1 MLLNMVMF
9 KVTICDIGKMNIN
22 MTDKIEK
29 RRQPLQYRTMAMTT
43 TIMSM
48 VRASA
53 AMTAA
58 WKLRRHEL
66 CRELQR
72 ITSKRATHTRR
83 CSSTTTQTIWV
94 AVVTSPTLTARW
106 CSILSMCL
114 SVKSLLRNATTFGI
128 TPYLFNAKEFDE
140 ETGLYYYGAR
150 YYDPRLSLWLSIDP
164 KEEKYSNVS
173 TYCYVISNPLKYTDP
188 TGMEIDMTKVRL
200 ADEQLKL
207 STTQSVIKDLASQ
220 TGLQLSLDKDNKLQY
235 AKNDEGKPIVNK
247 ITNKKGKEIDAGSKT
262 ARNFLIK
269 MIDNKTEIEVSYHA
283 KRTVTS
289 GTQIGLSFEQ
299 ISNMVKGAVGVDG
312 NTLGFGMTFL
322 HELHHTTIGGDYHDS
337 TELFGTGPVVD
348 NMNIIRNE
356 LNKQGFNYGERLN
369 YKAIHTKEGNIIPF
383 NESALTS
390 LKYNS
395 SMGKKAHYI
404 KTK

>member
-1 MLLNMVMF
+1 MF

-140 ETGLYYYGAR
+140 ETGMYYYGAR
-150 YYDPRLSLWLSIDP
+150 YYEPRLSLWMSVDP
-164 KEEKYSNVS
+164 LQEKYPNIS
-173 TYCYVISNPLKYTDP
+173 TYCYAANNPIKFIDSDGRKLLFASGTTEAFKQKFRAAIMYLHEHNADGIIAQIDKSSTIIYITERVGEASAFSKTKKTIYWDPNMGVLTSSDKKMSPAAVLNHEADHTIQYLKNPDKFAQDSKTLDPDYNDKEEMRVITGSEQKTALALGEISAGEVTRTDHIGIPYITKSPTTTEAKDGKIPKNPFVMDEIVISVPKSKNVNPNNDNNET
-188 TGMEIDMTKVRL
+188 
-200 ADEQLKL
+200 
-207 STTQSVIKDLASQ
+207 
-220 TGLQLSLDKDNKLQY
+220 DNK
-235 AKNDEGKPIVNK
+235 
-247 ITNKKGKEIDAGSKT
+247 
-262 ARNFLIK
+262 
-269 MIDNKTEIEVSYHA
+269 
-283 KRTVTS
+283 
-289 GTQIGLSFEQ
+289 
-299 ISNMVKGAVGVDG
+299 
-312 NTLGFGMTFL
+312 
-322 HELHHTTIGGDYHDS
+322 
-337 TELFGTGPVVD
+337 
-348 NMNIIRNE
+348 
-356 LNKQGFNYGERLN
+356 
-369 YKAIHTKEGNIIPF
+369 
-383 NESALTS
+383 
-390 LKYNS
+390 
-395 SMGKKAHYI
+395 
-404 KTK
+404 

>member
-140 ETGLYYYGAR
+140 ETGMYYYGAR
-150 YYDPRLSLWLSIDP
+150 YYEPRLSLWMSVDP
-164 KEEKYSNVS
+164 LQEKYPNIS
-173 TYCYVISNPLKYTDP
+173 TYCYAANNPIKFIDSDGRKLLFASGTTKAFKQKFRAAIMYLHEHNADGIIAQIDKSSTIIYITERVGEASAFSKTKKTIYWDPNMGVLTSSDKKMSPAAVLNHEADHTLQYLKNPDKFAQDSKTLDPDYNDKEEMRVITGSEQKTALALGEISAGEVTRTDHIGIPYITKSPTTTEAKDGKIPKNPFVMDEIVISVPKSKNVNPNNDNNET
-188 TGMEIDMTKVRL
+188 
-200 ADEQLKL
+200 
-207 STTQSVIKDLASQ
+207 
-220 TGLQLSLDKDNKLQY
+220 DNK
-235 AKNDEGKPIVNK
+235 
-247 ITNKKGKEIDAGSKT
+247 
-262 ARNFLIK
+262 
-269 MIDNKTEIEVSYHA
+269 
-283 KRTVTS
+283 
-289 GTQIGLSFEQ
+289 
-299 ISNMVKGAVGVDG
+299 
-312 NTLGFGMTFL
+312 
-322 HELHHTTIGGDYHDS
+322 
-337 TELFGTGPVVD
+337 
-348 NMNIIRNE
+348 
-356 LNKQGFNYGERLN
+356 
-369 YKAIHTKEGNIIPF
+369 
-383 NESALTS
+383 
-390 LKYNS
+390 
-395 SMGKKAHYI
+395 
-404 KTK
+404 

>member
-140 ETGLYYYGAR
+140 ETGMYYYGAR
-150 YYDPRLSLWLSIDP
+150 YYEPRLSLWLSIDP

-299 ISNMVKGAVGVDG
+299 ISNMVKSAVGVDG

>member
-114 SVKSLLRNATTFGI
+114 SVKSLLRNATTFGN

-140 ETGLYYYGAR
+140 ETGMYYYGAR
-150 YYDPRLSLWLSIDP
+150 YYEPRLSLWMSVDP
-164 KEEKYSNVS
+164 LQEKYPNIS
-173 TYCYVISNPLKYTDP
+173 TYCYAANNPIKFIDSDGRKLLFASGTTEAFKQKFRAAIMYLHEHNADGIIAQIDKSSTIIYITERVGEASAFSKTKKTIYWDPNMGVLTSSDKKMSPVAVLNHEADHTLQYLKNPDKFAQDSKTLDPDYNDKEEMRVITGSEQKTALALGEISAGEVTRTDHIGIPYITKSPTTTEAKDGKIPKNPFVMDEIVISVPKSKNVNPNNDNNET
-188 TGMEIDMTKVRL
+188 
-200 ADEQLKL
+200 
-207 STTQSVIKDLASQ
+207 
-220 TGLQLSLDKDNKLQY
+220 DNK
-235 AKNDEGKPIVNK
+235 
-247 ITNKKGKEIDAGSKT
+247 
-262 ARNFLIK
+262 
-269 MIDNKTEIEVSYHA
+269 
-283 KRTVTS
+283 
-289 GTQIGLSFEQ
+289 
-299 ISNMVKGAVGVDG
+299 
-312 NTLGFGMTFL
+312 
-322 HELHHTTIGGDYHDS
+322 
-337 TELFGTGPVVD
+337 
-348 NMNIIRNE
+348 
-356 LNKQGFNYGERLN
+356 
-369 YKAIHTKEGNIIPF
+369 
-383 NESALTS
+383 
-390 LKYNS
+390 
-395 SMGKKAHYI
+395 
-404 KTK
+404 

>member
-1 MLLNMVMF
+1 MF

-140 ETGLYYYGAR
+140 ETGMYYYGAR
-150 YYDPRLSLWLSIDP
+150 YYEPRLSLWMSVDP
-164 KEEKYSNVS
+164 LQEKYPNIS
-173 TYCYVISNPLKYTDP
+173 TYCYAANNPIKFIDSDGRKLLFASGTTEAFKQKFRAAIMYLHEHNADGIIAQIDKSSTIIYITERVGEASAFSKTKKTIYWDPNMGVLTSSDKKMSPAAVLNHEADHTLQYLKNPDKFAQDSKTLDPDYNDKEEMRVITGSEQKTALALGEISAGEVTRTDHIGIPYITKSPTTTEAKDGKIPKNPFVMDEIVISVPKSKNVNPNN
-188 TGMEIDMTKVRL
+188 
-200 ADEQLKL
+200 
-207 STTQSVIKDLASQ
+207 
-220 TGLQLSLDKDNKLQY
+220 DN
-235 AKNDEGKPIVNK
+235 NETNNK
-247 ITNKKGKEIDAGSKT
+247 
-262 ARNFLIK
+262 
-269 MIDNKTEIEVSYHA
+269 
-283 KRTVTS
+283 
-289 GTQIGLSFEQ
+289 
-299 ISNMVKGAVGVDG
+299 
-312 NTLGFGMTFL
+312 
-322 HELHHTTIGGDYHDS
+322 
-337 TELFGTGPVVD
+337 
-348 NMNIIRNE
+348 
-356 LNKQGFNYGERLN
+356 
-369 YKAIHTKEGNIIPF
+369 
-383 NESALTS
+383 
-390 LKYNS
+390 
-395 SMGKKAHYI
+395 
-404 KTK
+404 

>member
-1 MLLNMVMF
+1 MVMF

-140 ETGLYYYGAR
+140 ETGMYYYGAR
-150 YYDPRLSLWLSIDP
+150 YYEPRLSLWMSVDP
-164 KEEKYSNVS
+164 LQEKYPNIS
-173 TYCYVISNPLKYTDP
+173 TYCYAANNPIKFIDSDGRKLLFASGTTEAFKQKFRAAIMYLHEHNADGIIAQIDKSSTIIYITERVGEASAFSKTKKTIYWDPNMGVLTSSDKKMSPAAVLNHEADHTLQYLKNPDKFAQDSKTLDSDYNDKEEMRVITGSEQKTALALGEISAGEVTRTDHIGIPYITKSPTTTEAKDGKIPKNPFVMDEIVISVPKSKNVNPNNDNNET
-188 TGMEIDMTKVRL
+188 
-200 ADEQLKL
+200 
-207 STTQSVIKDLASQ
+207 
-220 TGLQLSLDKDNKLQY
+220 DNK
-235 AKNDEGKPIVNK
+235 
-247 ITNKKGKEIDAGSKT
+247 
-262 ARNFLIK
+262 
-269 MIDNKTEIEVSYHA
+269 
-283 KRTVTS
+283 
-289 GTQIGLSFEQ
+289 
-299 ISNMVKGAVGVDG
+299 
-312 NTLGFGMTFL
+312 
-322 HELHHTTIGGDYHDS
+322 
-337 TELFGTGPVVD
+337 
-348 NMNIIRNE
+348 
-356 LNKQGFNYGERLN
+356 
-369 YKAIHTKEGNIIPF
+369 
-383 NESALTS
+383 
-390 LKYNS
+390 
-395 SMGKKAHYI
+395 
-404 KTK
+404 

>member
-1 MLLNMVMF
+1 MF
-9 KVTICDIGKMNIN
+9 KVTICDFGKMNIS

-140 ETGLYYYGAR
+140 ETGMYYYGAR
-150 YYDPRLSLWLSIDP
+150 YYEPRLSLWMSVDP
-164 KEEKYSNVS
+164 LQEKYPNIS
-173 TYCYVISNPLKYTDP
+173 TYCYAANNPIKFIDSDGRKLLFASGTTEAFKQKFRAAIMYLHEHNADGIIAQIDKSSTIIYITERVGEASAFSKTKKTIYWDPNMGVLTSSDKKMSPAAVLNHEADHTLQYLKNPDKFAQDSKTLDPDYNDKEEMRVITGSEQKTALALGEISAGEVTRTDHIGIPYITKSPTTTEAKDGKIPKNPFVMDEIVISVPKSKNVNPNNDNNET
-188 TGMEIDMTKVRL
+188 
-200 ADEQLKL
+200 
-207 STTQSVIKDLASQ
+207 
-220 TGLQLSLDKDNKLQY
+220 DNK
-235 AKNDEGKPIVNK
+235 
-247 ITNKKGKEIDAGSKT
+247 
-262 ARNFLIK
+262 
-269 MIDNKTEIEVSYHA
+269 
-283 KRTVTS
+283 
-289 GTQIGLSFEQ
+289 
-299 ISNMVKGAVGVDG
+299 
-312 NTLGFGMTFL
+312 
-322 HELHHTTIGGDYHDS
+322 
-337 TELFGTGPVVD
+337 
-348 NMNIIRNE
+348 
-356 LNKQGFNYGERLN
+356 
-369 YKAIHTKEGNIIPF
+369 
-383 NESALTS
+383 
-390 LKYNS
+390 
-395 SMGKKAHYI
+395 
-404 KTK
+404 

>member
-1 MLLNMVMF
+1 MF
-9 KVTICDIGKMNIN
+9 KVTICDFGKMNIN

-140 ETGLYYYGAR
+140 ETGMYYYGAR
-150 YYDPRLSLWLSIDP
+150 YYEPRLSLWMSVDP
-164 KEEKYSNVS
+164 LQEKYPNIS
-173 TYCYVISNPLKYTDP
+173 TYCYAANNPIKFIDSDGRKLLFASGTTEAFKQKFRAAIMYLHEHNADGIIAQIDKSSTIIYITERVGEASAFSKTKKTIYWDPNMGVLTSSDKKMSPAAVLNHEADHTLQYLKNPDKFAQDSKTLDPDYNDKEEMRVITGSEQKTALALGEISAGEVTRTDHIGIPYITKSPTTTEAKDGKIPKNPFVMDEIVISVPKSKNVNPNNDNNET
-188 TGMEIDMTKVRL
+188 
-200 ADEQLKL
+200 
-207 STTQSVIKDLASQ
+207 
-220 TGLQLSLDKDNKLQY
+220 DNK
-235 AKNDEGKPIVNK
+235 
-247 ITNKKGKEIDAGSKT
+247 
-262 ARNFLIK
+262 
-269 MIDNKTEIEVSYHA
+269 
-283 KRTVTS
+283 
-289 GTQIGLSFEQ
+289 
-299 ISNMVKGAVGVDG
+299 
-312 NTLGFGMTFL
+312 
-322 HELHHTTIGGDYHDS
+322 
-337 TELFGTGPVVD
+337 
-348 NMNIIRNE
+348 
-356 LNKQGFNYGERLN
+356 
-369 YKAIHTKEGNIIPF
+369 
-383 NESALTS
+383 
-390 LKYNS
+390 
-395 SMGKKAHYI
+395 
-404 KTK
+404 

>member
-1 MLLNMVMF
+1 MF

-58 WKLRRHEL
+58 WNLRRHEL

-140 ETGLYYYGAR
+140 ETGMYYYGAR
-150 YYDPRLSLWLSIDP
+150 YYDPRVSLWISTDILEEKNYGNSSYAYTYNPITFIDP
-164 KEEKYSNVS
+164 IGTDTINISYVNKKWKIDAPIIADGNDVFNVANGDKKETYEFSQGEHGKRVNLLNLEIGETKDSYTLGVYHISGEADNGTGFYVAPGGEPSTKNGSGRRIPDGTYPIINPTAGSQWIKPGVGGNVS
-173 TYCYVISNPLKYTDP
+173 KRGIRFHYGGTNPRSWTEGCFVLSSGYSVNGNT
-188 TGMEIDMTKVRL
+188 IHYN
-200 ADEQLKL
+200 ADE
-207 STTQSVIKDLASQ
+207 
-220 TGLQLSLDKDNKLQY
+220 
-235 AKNDEGKPIVNK
+235 
-247 ITNKKGKEIDAGSKT
+247 SKT
-262 ARNFLIK
+262 ASRNFDNALGAIGHFSYRPKSRTYNREGATFNAPIKHTLI
-269 MIDNKTEIEVSYHA
+269 
-283 KRTVTS
+283 
-289 GTQIGLSFEQ
+289 
-299 ISNMVKGAVGVDG
+299 
-312 NTLGFGMTFL
+312 
-322 HELHHTTIGGDYHDS
+322 
-337 TELFGTGPVVD
+337 
-348 NMNIIRNE
+348 
-356 LNKQGFNYGERLN
+356 
-369 YKAIHTKEGNIIPF
+369 
-383 NESALTS
+383 
-390 LKYNS
+390 LKS
-395 SMGKKAHYI
+395 RKK
-404 KTK
+404 

>member
-72 ITSKRATHTRR
+72 ITSKRTTHMRR

-140 ETGLYYYGAR
+140 ETGMYYYGAR
-150 YYDPRLSLWLSIDP
+150 YYEPRLSLWMSVDP
-164 KEEKYSNVS
+164 LQEKYPNIS
-173 TYCYVISNPLKYTDP
+173 TYCYAANNPIKFIDSDGRKLLFASGTRKAFKQKFRAAIMYLHEHNADGIIAQIDKSSTIIYITERVGEASAFSKTKKTIYWNPNMGVLTSSDKKMSPVAVLNHEADHTLQYLKNPDKFAQDSKTLDPDYNDKEEMRVITGSEQKTALALGEISAGEVTRTDHIGIPYITKSPTTTEAKDGKIPKNPFVMDEIVISVPKSKNVNPNNDNNET
-188 TGMEIDMTKVRL
+188 
-200 ADEQLKL
+200 
-207 STTQSVIKDLASQ
+207 
-220 TGLQLSLDKDNKLQY
+220 DNK
-235 AKNDEGKPIVNK
+235 
-247 ITNKKGKEIDAGSKT
+247 
-262 ARNFLIK
+262 
-269 MIDNKTEIEVSYHA
+269 
-283 KRTVTS
+283 
-289 GTQIGLSFEQ
+289 
-299 ISNMVKGAVGVDG
+299 
-312 NTLGFGMTFL
+312 
-322 HELHHTTIGGDYHDS
+322 
-337 TELFGTGPVVD
+337 
-348 NMNIIRNE
+348 
-356 LNKQGFNYGERLN
+356 
-369 YKAIHTKEGNIIPF
+369 
-383 NESALTS
+383 
-390 LKYNS
+390 
-395 SMGKKAHYI
+395 
-404 KTK
+404 

>member
-1 MLLNMVMF
+1 MF

-140 ETGLYYYGAR
+140 ETGMYYYGAR
-150 YYDPRLSLWLSIDP
+150 YYEPRLSLWMSVDP
-164 KEEKYSNVS
+164 LQEKYPNIS
-173 TYCYVISNPLKYTDP
+173 TYCYAANNPIKFIDSDGRKLLFASGTTEAFKQKFRAAIMYLHEHNADGIIAQIDKSSTIIYITERVGEASAFSKTKKTIYWDPNMGVLTSSDKKMSPVAVLNHEADHTLQYLKNPDKFAQDSKTLDPDYNDKEEMRVITGSEQKTALALGEISAGEVTRTDHIGIPYITKSPTTTEAKDGKIPKNPFVMDEIVISVPKSKNVNPNNDNNET
-188 TGMEIDMTKVRL
+188 
-200 ADEQLKL
+200 
-207 STTQSVIKDLASQ
+207 
-220 TGLQLSLDKDNKLQY
+220 DNK
-235 AKNDEGKPIVNK
+235 
-247 ITNKKGKEIDAGSKT
+247 
-262 ARNFLIK
+262 
-269 MIDNKTEIEVSYHA
+269 
-283 KRTVTS
+283 
-289 GTQIGLSFEQ
+289 
-299 ISNMVKGAVGVDG
+299 
-312 NTLGFGMTFL
+312 
-322 HELHHTTIGGDYHDS
+322 
-337 TELFGTGPVVD
+337 
-348 NMNIIRNE
+348 
-356 LNKQGFNYGERLN
+356 
-369 YKAIHTKEGNIIPF
+369 
-383 NESALTS
+383 
-390 LKYNS
+390 
-395 SMGKKAHYI
+395 
-404 KTK
+404 

>member
-1 MLLNMVMF
+1 MF

-128 TPYLFNAKEFDE
+128 TPYLFNVKEFDE
-140 ETGLYYYGAR
+140 ETGMYYYGAR
-150 YYDPRLSLWLSIDP
+150 YYEPRLSLWMSVDP
-164 KEEKYSNVS
+164 LQEKYPNIS
-173 TYCYVISNPLKYTDP
+173 TYCYAANNPIKFIDSDGRKLLFASGTTKAFKQKFRAAIMYLHEHNADGIIAQIDKSSTIIYITERVGEASAFSKTKKTIYWDPNMGVLTSSDKKMSPAAVLNHEADHTLQYLKNPDKFAQDSKTLDPDYNDKEEMRVITGSEQETALALGEISAGEVTRTDHIGIPYITKSPTTTEAKDGKIPKNPFVMDEIVISVPKSKNVNPNNDNNET
-188 TGMEIDMTKVRL
+188 
-200 ADEQLKL
+200 
-207 STTQSVIKDLASQ
+207 
-220 TGLQLSLDKDNKLQY
+220 DNK
-235 AKNDEGKPIVNK
+235 
-247 ITNKKGKEIDAGSKT
+247 
-262 ARNFLIK
+262 
-269 MIDNKTEIEVSYHA
+269 
-283 KRTVTS
+283 
-289 GTQIGLSFEQ
+289 
-299 ISNMVKGAVGVDG
+299 
-312 NTLGFGMTFL
+312 
-322 HELHHTTIGGDYHDS
+322 
-337 TELFGTGPVVD
+337 
-348 NMNIIRNE
+348 
-356 LNKQGFNYGERLN
+356 
-369 YKAIHTKEGNIIPF
+369 
-383 NESALTS
+383 
-390 LKYNS
+390 
-395 SMGKKAHYI
+395 
-404 KTK
+404 